1 MAASYLVV
9 EGLGKVGQQS
19 QNKLKKKSKPCCQ
32 RIRERNIVEWRNDL
46 GRVEEVRE
54 ETDLKRE
61 VIARL
66 KNKYEIVGK
75 VYLAVT
81 ALLKKKIKH

>member
-1 MAASYLVV
+1 MASYLVV
-9 EGLGKVGQQS
+9 EGLGKVGQQG
-19 QNKLKKKSKPCCQ
+19 QNKIKKKSKPCWQ
-32 RIRERNIVEWRNDL
+32 RIGERNIVECRNDL
-46 GRVEEVRE
+46 GRVEEMRE

>member
-1 MAASYLVV
+1 MV

-19 QNKLKKKSKPCCQ
+19 QNKIKKKSKSCWQ

-46 GRVEEVRE
+46 GRMEEVKE
-54 ETDLKRE
+54 ETDLKGE
-61 VIARL
+61 VRARL
-66 KNKYEIVGK
+66 ENKYEIVGK

-81 ALLKKKIKH
+81 TLLKKEIKH

>member
-1 MAASYLVV
+1 M
-9 EGLGKVGQQS
+9 
-19 QNKLKKKSKPCCQ
+19 
-32 RIRERNIVEWRNDL
+32 
-46 GRVEEVRE
+46 RE

-75 VYLAVT
+75 VYLA
-81 ALLKKKIKH
+81 AKSLLKKKIKH

>member
-19 QNKLKKKSKPCCQ
+19 QNKIKKKSKPYWQ
-32 RIRERNIVEWRNDL
+32 RIGERNIVECRNDL
-46 GRVEEVRE
+46 GRVKEMRE